1 MNIKKAIERVP
12 GGMMVVPLVIGAV
25 INTFA
30 PQALEIGGFTTA
42 LFKNGAAPL
51 IGAFLLCMGAGISVK
66 AAPQALLQGGT
77 ITLTKLLVAIG
88 IGLGVEHLFGAEG
101 IFGLSGV
108 AIIAAMSNSNGGL
121 YAALVGEFG
130 NERDVGAIS
139 ILSLNDGPFFTMIAL
154 GAAGMAN
161 IPIMALVAVLVP
173 LVVGM
178 ILGNLDPHMR
188 DFLTKG
194 GPLLIPFFAFALGA
208 GINLEM
214 LLQGGLAGILLG
226 VLTTFVGGFFNIRA
240 DRLVGGTGI
249 AGAAASSTAGN
260 AVATPLAIAQADPSL
275 AEVAAD
281 CRLGDHHGNPDASV
295 DLLGCEKTGASG
307 FFGEKRMKMMVIAD
321 DFTGSNDTGVQLA
334 KKGARTE
341 VMLSASQKPSR
352 RADVLV
358 INTESRAMP
367 ADQAASAV
375 YAALSPW
382 CETSPAPLV
391 YKKIDSTFRGNIG
404 AEVTA
409 AMRASQRKLAV
420 IAAAIPAAGRTTLE
434 GKCLVNGVPLLETE
448 FASDPKTPIVSS
460 RIAEVV
466 ALQSEIPVYEVFLQD
481 VRRGGLSALLTA
493 YAAEGEGI
501 IVVDAVEERDLTL
514 IAQAACEQPSMPL
527 LVGAAGLANALPV
540 ELFMQD
546 RQRLPVLVVA
556 GSMSEATRRQVD
568 NALCRGRAEVVD
580 IDAAR
585 MVSDSAEQEIASVV
599 EQACALLSQHR
610 HTILRTSRRAEDR
623 QLIDA
628 LCEKSAMSRQQLG
641 ERLSQ
646 RLGVVTL
653 NIIEQARIGGLFLT
667 GGDIAT
673 AVAGAL
679 GAEGYR
685 IQSEVA
691 PCIPCGT
698 FVNSEIDDLPVIT
711 KAGGFGSDSTL
722 CDALYYIEE
731 MYCGD

>member
-1 MNIKKAIERVP
+1 
-12 GGMMVVPLVIGAV
+12 
-25 INTFA
+25 
-30 PQALEIGGFTTA
+30 
-42 LFKNGAAPL
+42 
-51 IGAFLLCMGAGISVK
+51 
-66 AAPQALLQGGT
+66 
-77 ITLTKLLVAIG
+77 
-88 IGLGVEHLFGAEG
+88 
-101 IFGLSGV
+101 
-108 AIIAAMSNSNGGL
+108 
-121 YAALVGEFG
+121 
-130 NERDVGAIS
+130 
-139 ILSLNDGPFFTMIAL
+139 
-154 GAAGMAN
+154 
-161 IPIMALVAVLVP
+161 
-173 LVVGM
+173 
-178 ILGNLDPHMR
+178 
-188 DFLTKG
+188 
-194 GPLLIPFFAFALGA
+194 
-208 GINLEM
+208 
-214 LLQGGLAGILLG
+214 
-226 VLTTFVGGFFNIRA
+226 
-240 DRLVGGTGI
+240 
-249 AGAAASSTAGN
+249 
-260 AVATPLAIAQADPSL
+260 
-275 AEVAAD
+275 
-281 CRLGDHHGNPDASV
+281 
-295 DLLGCEKTGASG
+295 
-307 FFGEKRMKMMVIAD
+307 MKMMVIAD

-460 RIAEVV
+460 RIAEIV

-585 MVSDSAEQEIASVV
+585 VETVIGIADTFLKRVGYV
-599 EQACALLSQHR
+599 
-610 HTILRTSRRAEDR
+610 
-623 QLIDA
+623 
-628 LCEKSAMSRQQLG
+628 KP
-641 ERLSQ
+641 
-646 RLGVVTL
+646 
-653 NIIEQARIGGLFLT
+653 RI
-667 GGDIAT
+667 
-673 AVAGAL
+673 AVAGVNPHAGENGLFGDEETRILTPAITDARAKGMDVYGPCPPDTVFLQAYEGQYDMVVAMYHDQGHIPLKLL
-679 GAEGYR
+679 GFYDGVNITAGLPFIR
-685 IQSEVA
+685 TSADHGTAFDIAWTGKAKSESMAVSIKLA
-691 PCIPCGT
+691 MQ
-698 FVNSEIDDLPVIT
+698 L
-711 KAGGFGSDSTL
+711 A
-722 CDALYYIEE
+722 
-731 MYCGD
+731 

>member
-1 MNIKKAIERVP
+1 
-12 GGMMVVPLVIGAV
+12 
-25 INTFA
+25 
-30 PQALEIGGFTTA
+30 
-42 LFKNGAAPL
+42 
-51 IGAFLLCMGAGISVK
+51 
-66 AAPQALLQGGT
+66 
-77 ITLTKLLVAIG
+77 
-88 IGLGVEHLFGAEG
+88 
-101 IFGLSGV
+101 
-108 AIIAAMSNSNGGL
+108 
-121 YAALVGEFG
+121 
-130 NERDVGAIS
+130 
-139 ILSLNDGPFFTMIAL
+139 
-154 GAAGMAN
+154 
-161 IPIMALVAVLVP
+161 
-173 LVVGM
+173 
-178 ILGNLDPHMR
+178 
-188 DFLTKG
+188 
-194 GPLLIPFFAFALGA
+194 
-208 GINLEM
+208 
-214 LLQGGLAGILLG
+214 
-226 VLTTFVGGFFNIRA
+226 
-240 DRLVGGTGI
+240 
-249 AGAAASSTAGN
+249 
-260 AVATPLAIAQADPSL
+260 
-275 AEVAAD
+275 
-281 CRLGDHHGNPDASV
+281 
-295 DLLGCEKTGASG
+295 
-307 FFGEKRMKMMVIAD
+307 MKMMVIAD

-460 RIAEVV
+460 RIAEIV

-514 IAQAACEQPSMPL
+514 IAQAACEQPSM
-527 LVGAAGLANALPV
+527 
-540 ELFMQD
+540 
-546 RQRLPVLVVA
+546 PVLVVA

>member
-1 MNIKKAIERVP
+1 
-12 GGMMVVPLVIGAV
+12 
-25 INTFA
+25 
-30 PQALEIGGFTTA
+30 
-42 LFKNGAAPL
+42 
-51 IGAFLLCMGAGISVK
+51 
-66 AAPQALLQGGT
+66 
-77 ITLTKLLVAIG
+77 
-88 IGLGVEHLFGAEG
+88 
-101 IFGLSGV
+101 
-108 AIIAAMSNSNGGL
+108 
-121 YAALVGEFG
+121 
-130 NERDVGAIS
+130 
-139 ILSLNDGPFFTMIAL
+139 
-154 GAAGMAN
+154 
-161 IPIMALVAVLVP
+161 
-173 LVVGM
+173 
-178 ILGNLDPHMR
+178 
-188 DFLTKG
+188 
-194 GPLLIPFFAFALGA
+194 
-208 GINLEM
+208 
-214 LLQGGLAGILLG
+214 
-226 VLTTFVGGFFNIRA
+226 
-240 DRLVGGTGI
+240 
-249 AGAAASSTAGN
+249 
-260 AVATPLAIAQADPSL
+260 
-275 AEVAAD
+275 
-281 CRLGDHHGNPDASV
+281 
-295 DLLGCEKTGASG
+295 
-307 FFGEKRMKMMVIAD
+307 MKMMVIAD

-367 ADQAASAV
+367 ADLAASAV

-460 RIAEVV
+460 RIAEIV

-527 LVGAAGLANALPV
+527 L
-540 ELFMQD
+540 
-546 RQRLPVLVVA
+546 
-556 GSMSEATRRQVD
+556 
-568 NALCRGRAEVVD
+568 
-580 IDAAR
+580 
-585 MVSDSAEQEIASVV
+585 
-599 EQACALLSQHR
+599 
-610 HTILRTSRRAEDR
+610 
-623 QLIDA
+623 
-628 LCEKSAMSRQQLG
+628 
-641 ERLSQ
+641 
-646 RLGVVTL
+646 
-653 NIIEQARIGGLFLT
+653 
-667 GGDIAT
+667 
-673 AVAGAL
+673 AGAL